1 MLRVAQAAIGT
12 VNSIEPALGN
22 STEYL
27 GIYIGQIQS
36 SRNRPNT
43 IRRTKIPYDGR
54 GSNQYHNKQDC
65 EKIKKKHTKLP
76 DATTD
81 ETGVEQNKIG

>member
-12 VNSIEPALGN
+12 GNSIEPALGN

-65 EKIKKKHTKLP
+65 ASQKKT